1 MDYQYIQLDYLEKMA
16 VGDQDTRRKL
26 LQMLI
31 SELESSG
38 PRIKALWKSQNR
50 TELQW
55 LCHHLKSTFPFVG
68 NERLANANR
77 ELEQC
82 LRQGKDF
89 NALRPLLIEIKNLI
103 PKALKELRMELKK
116 N

>member
-16 VGDQDTRRKL
+16 VGDQGTRQEL
-26 LQMLI
+26 LRMLV

-38 PRIKALWKSQNR
+38 PRMRALWKDQNR
-50 TELQW
+50 AELQW

-77 ELEQC
+77 ELEQY

-89 NALRPLLIEIKNLI
+89 NALQPLLIDIKTLI
-103 PKALKELRMELKK
+103 PKALKELRIELKK
-116 N
+116 S